1 MRLETEARGGL
12 LSKEDCAFNDVPT
25 MCTFN
30 DARSPSS
37 MIASRPDTKIE
48 ARGLC
53 CARWESRQTQDWLR
67 FDYCCCSVN
76 NVHTWN
82 SILLLF
88 SEICS
93 PTEQALTIIVVVHTE
108 KSILVLSIIL
118 GGHECPV
125 LSFTFSQNLHFDY
138 PVPIPQGIP
147 RFHCCLNTVCICYRV
162 IAFL

>member
-1 MRLETEARGGL
+1 M
-12 LSKEDCAFNDVPT
+12 CA
-25 MCTFN
+25 FN

-76 NVHTWN
+76 NVHPKN

-93 PTEQALTIIVVVHTE
+93 PTEQALTIIVVVHRQ
-108 KSILVLSIIL
+108 KSILVPSIIL

-125 LSFTFSQNLHFDY
+125 LSFTFSSIQFLKEIQDSTVASIHLAFDTVSLPIFNSLSVNYCGSNL
-138 PVPIPQGIP
+138 
-147 RFHCCLNTVCICYRV
+147 
-162 IAFL
+162 

>member
-12 LSKEDCAFNDVPT
+12 LSKEEKVPSMMCLQCVPT
-25 MCTFN
+25 MCAFN

-76 NVHTWN
+76 NVQPKN
-82 SILLLF
+82 SILV
-88 SEICS
+88 
-93 PTEQALTIIVVVHTE
+93 P
-108 KSILVLSIIL
+108 SIIW
-118 GGHECPV
+118 GGHECPE
-125 LSFTFSQNLHFDY
+125 LSFTFSKRLYFEYSKFSEFQDSTSASMQFRFN
-138 PVPIPQGIP
+138 IPCQCQFFSVNSRG
-147 RFHCCLNTVCICYRV
+147 
-162 IAFL
+162 